1 MGPCRDVLAK
11 RLAEPGLDDYEKVAA
26 AGEEGLMKMKVI
38 SSLEKVETKLRT
50 RGKRAARGLA

>member
-1 MGPCRDVLAK
+1 LAK